1 MKALLLLLA
10 PAVLIAADHKTV
22 PWEKPRLNVG
32 QALFRENCI
41 VCHDIE
47 KPKEQSK
54 KLGPSLHRLFKNDQL
69 PLSRGKPNRPYVIT
83 RIKFG
88 GALMPAFA
96 KKMTD
101 AEIAILI
108 EYIES
113 K

>member
-1 MKALLLLLA
+1 MLLVLLPALLG
-10 PAVLIAADHKTV
+10 AADRKTV
-22 PWEKPRLNVG
+22 PWEKSRLAVG
-32 QALFRENCI
+32 QALYRENCI

-54 KLGPSLHRLFKNDQL
+54 KFGPSLQHLFKNERL

-88 GALMPAFA
+88 GALMPAFG
-96 KKMTD
+96 KKLSD
-101 AEIAILI
+101 AEIAILLD
-108 EYIES
+108 YIES